1 MQVQQTEEPQVY
13 TAPAGTEGE
22 EIRGKTLLDV
32 LYESFEE
39 YDNPRAFNQP
49 TAGHGSDGEEELEWR
64 AYSSNEFR
72 QQAEEAALGL
82 LDLGLERG
90 ARVGLFLKSDVYF
103 CLADAA
109 CLISGM
115 VDVPVYL
122 THQPRQVS
130 YVLDHAE
137 TEALFVASPEHLE
150 QVAPLL
156 DELERIETV
165 ILAQGAPSEA
175 DAELPERVD
184 ALTFE
189 ALRERGRERQKE
201 AGGEDIASL
210 REKVDPDDLATLIYT
225 SGTTG
230 QPKGVM
236 LTHENIA
243 SNALTSLSCFTGYE
257 AGAGA
262 EVALSFLPLTHIYAR
277 TLDYYGYLSKGT
289 SVYFCDPDDLSGALR
304 AVRPTVF
311 NTVPRLLEKVYG
323 SIEEK
328 TKSAKGLQKVIGT
341 WALRLA
347 KQYRI
352 GEEPPVAWRV
362 QQFVADALV
371 YRQWRQALG
380 GRLKYATVGGAAL
393 NPDLAN
399 TFAAAGIR
407 LVQGYG
413 LTETSPVI
421 SFNRPDRNR
430 AGTVGEPLPGVEV
443 KIAEDGEILTRGPHV
458 MKGYYKDDE
467 ETRTSFTE
475 DGFFRTGDVGEM
487 DGTHLK
493 ITDRKKALFKL
504 STGKYVVPS
513 PLENRLATSNL
524 VEQTVVVGSGH
535 KYCAALIFPS
545 EEAVRSF
552 AEQQGVGGGQPFRDL
567 IQEQAVIDEFQRLV
581 DEANTGMDPWSQIE
595 RFTLVPEE
603 ISVENGLLTPSM
615 KVRRSRVEQTYDGEI
630 DRLYEMSE
638 AEQEEGE
645 RVRVS

>member
-1 MQVQQTEEPQVY
+1 
-13 TAPAGTEGE
+13 
-22 EIRGKTLLDV
+22 
-32 LYESFEE
+32 
-39 YDNPRAFNQP
+39 
-49 TAGHGSDGEEELEWR
+49 
-64 AYSSNEFR
+64 
-72 QQAEEAALGL
+72 
-82 LDLGLERG
+82 DLGLERG

-289 SVYFCDPDDLSGALR
+289 SIYFCDPDDLSGALR

-328 TKSAKGLQKVIGT
+328 TKNAKGLQKVIGT

-393 NPDLAN
+393 NPPPASGSCRATASPRPAPSLA
-399 TFAAAGIR
+399 
-407 LVQGYG
+407 
-413 LTETSPVI
+413 
-421 SFNRPDRNR
+421 
-430 AGTVGEPLPGVEV
+430 
-443 KIAEDGEILTRGPHV
+443 
-458 MKGYYKDDE
+458 
-467 ETRTSFTE
+467 
-475 DGFFRTGDVGEM
+475 
-487 DGTHLK
+487 
-493 ITDRKKALFKL
+493 
-504 STGKYVVPS
+504 STGPTVTAPAPS
-513 PLENRLATSNL
+513 VSRCRAWRSKLPRTARS
-524 VEQTVVVGSGH
+524 SR
-535 KYCAALIFPS
+535 AAP
-545 EEAVRSF
+545 
-552 AEQQGVGGGQPFRDL
+552 
-567 IQEQAVIDEFQRLV
+567 
-581 DEANTGMDPWSQIE
+581 T
-595 RFTLVPEE
+595 
-603 ISVENGLLTPSM
+603 
-615 KVRRSRVEQTYDGEI
+615 
-630 DRLYEMSE
+630 
-638 AEQEEGE
+638 
-645 RVRVS
+645 